1 MRRLMKQVISIL
13 IALSLALTCAWMAL
27 GEETN
32 IVPLNAEAMQEEVD
46 ARLLE
51 ELGAFEITAEQRE
64 LARENEVGYAV
75 LDAGR
80 GNPNWINTQSRYALT
95 RFMNFAIKE
104 SALDFQQGAMAGH
117 ARQEGIGERFDAAM
131 DPEDDTDAFLIDA
144 VRYSLD

>member
-1 MRRLMKQVISIL
+1 MRRLMKQVISML
-13 IALSLALTCAWMAL
+13 IALSLTLTCAWTAL

-46 ARLLE
+46 ARLQE

-64 LARENEVGYAV
+64 LARENEAGYAV

-95 RFMNFAIKE
+95 RFMNFAISSWFSGCWE
-104 SALDFQQGAMAGH
+104 IL
-117 ARQEGIGERFDAAM
+117 AR
-131 DPEDDTDAFLIDA
+131 
-144 VRYSLD
+144 S